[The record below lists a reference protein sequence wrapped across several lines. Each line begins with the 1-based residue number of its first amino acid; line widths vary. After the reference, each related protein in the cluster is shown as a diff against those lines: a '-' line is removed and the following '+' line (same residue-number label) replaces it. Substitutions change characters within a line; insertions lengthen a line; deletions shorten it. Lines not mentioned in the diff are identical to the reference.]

1 MNRIVVK
8 FVSCCLAVCMLS
20 ACYKEEH
27 WGFPGPFE
35 QEVVLPDTL
44 PFPFDKDRQAGVW
57 MVKDG
62 EVFHDKVLFR
72 GFTDYYAGGDTISWI
87 KEANGM
93 RLIPHRNP
101 YPVTVADHVGGRE
114 NSYRHNWAVAKSFL
128 PVGKGHR
135 FYMYIKATVGTFS
148 GTAAGLVLGSSWE
161 NGKEFLFGFDGNSN
175 VAPKFF
181 LDLYERTFS
190 VNPEDGWPAVN
201 EVITP
206 GMPAEFETIIVD
218 NLFYIK
224 VNGVLC
230 FKMQLPAQQEYYF
243 PAAIRPWRNFMT
255 VHDFYYEASDSH
267 RYNQAFH
274 EQESGYNFIQRPALA
289 LGGQGEILLF
299 AEGRGTYQDAHE
311 RILQNA
317 RPIGDTDIILR
328 RSTDDGNSWSEDI
341 QVVVGQ
347 GSAATYANPQVVK
360 SKEGNLILQ
369 YSKLDYL
376 FDGKQYVLDPSSQQ
390 IFQIISSDDGKNWSA
405 PKDIT
410 AALKQN
416 GEYLEHAAGHGIT
429 LNNPKNS
436 GRIVM
441 PVNVGS
447 NKVAVVYSDDQGAN
461 WQHSEQVKGSNLRNG
476 AVVELNDGR
485 LMMLMGHTNVTP
497 ANRFVSYSEDGGVN
511 WSDATSYG
519 NGLETGQF
527 GHTFSGALVSGGDG
541 TLFAVTPQN
550 RATDPRSYGMSPV
563 FANSPLYFTSS
574 DQGGSFRHSGALF
587 DKLTYG
593 TYVVPVGQ
601 MDALVLPSGKLL
613 IATEGGISTPSEGIV
628 VYIK

>member
-1 MNRIVVK
+1 MNRILMK
-8 FVSCCLAVCMLS
+8 FLSCCVVVLLLS

-35 QEVVLPDTL
+35 QDTVLPDSL
-44 PFPFDKDRQAGVW
+44 PFPFDVERQAGVW

-72 GFTDYYAGGDTISWI
+72 GFTDYYAGGDTISWV
-87 KEANGM
+87 KQADGM

-128 PVGKGHR
+128 PVGKGHS
-135 FYMYIKATVGTFS
+135 FYMYIKATVGTFA

-161 NGKEFLFGFDGNSN
+161 NGKEFLMGFDGNSN

-190 VNPEDGWPAVN
+190 VNPEDGWPTVN

-206 GMPAEFETIIVD
+206 GVPAEFETIIDD

-230 FKMQLPAQQEYYF
+230 FKMQLPEQQEYYF
-243 PAAIRPWRNFMT
+243 PVAIRPWRNFMT
-255 VHDFYYEASDSH
+255 VHDFYYEASSTH
-267 RYNQAFH
+267 RYNQAFY

-289 LGGQGEILLF
+289 FGSQGEVLLF
-299 AEGRGTYQDAHE
+299 AEGRGSYLDAHQ
-311 RILQNA
+311 RILQNEQA
-317 RPIGDTDIILR
+317 IGDTDIILR
-328 RSTDDGNSWSEDI
+328 RSTDNGNSWEQDI
-341 QVVVGQ
+341 QVVVGE
-347 GSAATYANPQVVK
+347 GSSATYANPQVVK
-360 SKEGNLILQ
+360 SESGTLILQ
-369 YSKLDYL
+369 YSKLEYL
-376 FDGKQYVLDPSSQQ
+376 FNGQEYELDPGAQH
-390 IFQIISSDDGKNWSA
+390 IFQVTSSDDGKNWSS
-405 PKDIT
+405 PKEIT
-410 AALKQN
+410 SALKVN
-416 GEYLEHAAGHGIT
+416 DDYVSHAAGHGIT
-429 LNNPKNS
+429 LKSPKNK

-447 NKVAVVYSDDQGAN
+447 NRAAVIYSDDQGVSWLHAG
-461 WQHSEQVKGSNLRNG
+461 EIKGSNLRNP
-476 AVVELNDGR
+476 VVAELNDGR
-485 LMMLMGHTNVTP
+485 LMMLLGHTNVTP
-497 ANRFVSYSEDGGVN
+497 RNRLVSYSEDGGHS
-511 WSDATSYG
+511 WSDAVSYG
-519 NGLETGQF
+519 SGLETGQF
-527 GHTFSGALVSGGDG
+527 GHTFPGALVRNEQG
-541 TLFAVTPQN
+541 TLFAVTAQN

-563 FANSPLYFTSS
+563 LANSPLYFKSS
-574 DQGGSFRHSGALF
+574 NQGESFSNSGPLF

-601 MDALVLPSGKLL
+601 MDALVLPNGKLL
-613 IATEGGISTPSEGIV
+613 VATEGGISTPSEGIV